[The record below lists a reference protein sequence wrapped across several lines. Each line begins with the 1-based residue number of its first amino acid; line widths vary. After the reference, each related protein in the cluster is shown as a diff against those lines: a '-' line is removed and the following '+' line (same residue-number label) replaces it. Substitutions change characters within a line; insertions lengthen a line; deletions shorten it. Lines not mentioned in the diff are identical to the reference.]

1 MFEAK
6 FLADLLIANPTMAQ
20 DGKVLFCDDHANIA
34 DSGAAPSVTTL
45 TAARLAMRHQTGIG
59 GGLIHVEPNVLV
71 VPAEL
76 ETVGEQLIA
85 EIKPIQVAEVN
96 PFSKLVKM
104 VVEPRLP
111 AYGWYLVAEPSMV
124 DGLEFAYLAR
134 SPGPQL
140 ESRLGFEVDGL
151 QVRVRLDFGGA
162 FVDWRGWYY
171 NPGH

>member
-1 MFEAK
+1 
-6 FLADLLIANPTMAQ
+6 
-20 DGKVLFCDDHANIA
+20 
-34 DSGAAPSVTTL
+34 
-45 TAARLAMRHQTGIG
+45 MRHQTGIG

-96 PFSKLVKM
+96 PSRKLVKM

-111 AYGWYLVAEPSMV
+111 AYGPYLVAEPSMV

-151 QVRVRLDFGGA
+151 QVRVRLATSAARSSTG
-162 FVDWRGWYY
+162 VDGITTLDIDRARSRNTAG
-171 NPGH
+171 PAHSALHRLQQRR